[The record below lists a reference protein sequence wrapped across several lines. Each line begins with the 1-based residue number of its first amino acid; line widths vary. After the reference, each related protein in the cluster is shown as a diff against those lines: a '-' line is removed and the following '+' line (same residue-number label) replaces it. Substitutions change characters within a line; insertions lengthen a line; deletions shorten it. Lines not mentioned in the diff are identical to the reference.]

1 MLLEICVDSL
11 ESALAAQAG
20 GADRI
25 ELCSALE
32 CGGLT
37 PSAGLLKMVREMLAI
52 PLQVLIRPRN
62 GDFCYSERAFEGM
75 REEILFA
82 KEIGAVGVVIG
93 LLLPDGRI
101 DTARTKALVETARP
115 MSVPFIALSISP
127 AIPIRLWKI
136 LSAQVRTES

>member
-62 GDFCYSERAFEGM
+62 GDFCYSEREFGHAGGYP
-75 REEILFA
+75 FA
-82 KEIGAVGVVIG
+82 KQNGERMVIG
-93 LLLPDGRI
+93 MFA
-101 DTARTKALVETARP
+101 ARRQDRPSRNKALVEMP
-115 MSVPFIALSISP
+115 
-127 AIPIRLWKI
+127 
-136 LSAQVRTES
+136 VR